1 MQFRQENKR
10 TTFGTILNLGEL
22 TYVSTVRKVREAHG
36 NALMALAINMLQT
49 ILFVVAF
56 YFVFTVLGA
65 RRILIR
71 GDFMVYLLTGI
82 FLYLTHIKALSAV
95 LSAEGPASA
104 MMQHAPMNT
113 LVAIAS
119 SALAALY
126 IQTLSLL
133 VILFGIHTLYNPL
146 EMYDWGGVGMMY
158 LLAWA
163 SGCAI
168 GLILLALK
176 PWIPDAIAIIQ
187 TVYNRANVIASGKMF
202 TANSLPSFMLPW
214 FDWNPLFHLIDQS
227 RGFAFNNYFPH
238 FTNWQY
244 PIYFTLAL
252 VLLGLMGDFF
262 TRKRASASWL
272 ATR

>member
-1 MQFRQENKR
+1 MQFRQEYNR
-10 TTFGTILNLGEL
+10 TTIGMILNLAEL

-36 NALMALAINMLQT
+36 NALMALVINIMQAVV
-49 ILFVVAF
+49 FVLAF
-56 YFVFTVLGA
+56 YFMFTVLGT
-65 RRILIR
+65 RGMSIR

-82 FLYLTHIKALSAV
+82 FLYLTHIKALGAV
-95 LSAEGPASA
+95 VGAEGPASA

-133 VILFGIHTLYNPL
+133 VILFGIHTLYSPL
-146 EMYDWGGVGMMY
+146 DILDWGGVGLMY

-163 SGCAI
+163 SGCAV
-168 GLILLALK
+168 GLVLLALK
-176 PWIPDAIAIIQ
+176 PWIPDVIAIIV
-187 TVYNRANVIASGKMF
+187 TVYNRANMIASGKMF
-202 TANSLPSFMLPW
+202 TANSLPSFMIPW

-238 FTNWQY
+238 VTNWQY
-244 PIYFTLAL
+244 PIYFTLVF
-252 VLLGLMGDFF
+252 VLLGLMGDFY

-272 ATR
+272 AGR